1 MLYPKGETVHQNL
14 SSEYTDLPQLL
25 STLQANAFAGIVAV
39 ETTDRKGAFFLTSG
53 SIVNAVVEYE
63 ENTAPLVGEE
73 AVEELLVL
81 STKPGGLLHVYRLTP
96 KEVEFSASTLKSESL
111 FTGLSTDFV
120 RLERFIGKLAA
131 EKLTGYIELFSKEG
145 SRLGVLFMRDG
156 EEEGLQ
162 VTAEGESPSFF
173 EKTDIPSFLEGVIAR
188 GAVFNV
194 FRCLA
199 LPIPQRKEAA
209 AQKRSAAGMVAEAA
223 AAGEEEQVS
232 TGKVVMLLE
241 KQRSEGPPE
250 KGRNEL
256 ITALQELFGKIQRF
270 SDGASQ
276 KGGFQRAFKR
286 ACVEKSEAYPFLDPF
301 EGLFDYD
308 GGRIK
313 LDNEVGTED
322 FAAGIADC
330 LNLAL
335 LHLQRE
341 LPKQVALPQELK
353 GEIESSFEDYQ
364 DAVKGSGLQSVVP
377 ATLR

>member
-1 MLYPKGETVHQNL
+1 MVYPKGETVHQNL

-25 STLQANAFAGIVAV
+25 STLQENAFAGVVVI
-39 ETTDRKGAFFLTSG
+39 ETADRKGALFLASG

-63 ENTAPLVGEE
+63 EDTAPLVGEE

-81 STKPGGLLHVYRLTP
+81 STKAGGLLHVYRLDP
-96 KEVEFSASTLKSESL
+96 KEVEFSASTLRSESL

-120 RLERFIGKLAA
+120 RLDRFIGKLAA
-131 EKLTGYIELFSKEG
+131 ERLTGYLELFTKEG
-145 SRLGVLFMRDG
+145 ATLGVLFLRDG

-162 VTAEGESPSFF
+162 VTAGAEPASFL
-173 EKTDIPSFLEGVIAR
+173 EKTAIPSFLEEVVAR
-188 GAVFNV
+188 GATFNV
-194 FRCLA
+194 FRSLA
-199 LPIPQRKEAA
+199 TPLPRKKEAA
-209 AQKRSAAGMVAEAA
+209 AEERRPAGMAGEAA
-223 AAGEEEQVS
+223 AAREEAEVS
-232 TGKVVMLLE
+232 TGKVVMLVE
-241 KQRSEGPPE
+241 KQRGEGPPE
-250 KGRNEL
+250 NGRNEL
-256 ITALQELFGKIQRF
+256 LTALKEVFAKIQRF
-270 SDGASQ
+270 SDGVSQ

-322 FAAGIADC
+322 FAAGVADC

-335 LHLQRE
+335 LHLQKE
-341 LPKQVALPQELK
+341 LPKHVALPQGLK
-353 GEIESSFEDYQ
+353 GEIESSFEAYQ
-364 DAVKGSGLQSVVP
+364 DVVKGSGLQSVVP